1 MCFTDC
7 GVKKQSIKLGKHNI
21 ICNIDTWWSIF
32 NSNNFIASSSNQRY
46 AIVAGMTAIWVTN
59 GKLTK
64 VTRPTPNSTIL
75 LYICLLSIRPSF
87 CLSLSPTPSAEI
99 SSTENRA
106 EVHSLNLNPRLWNH
120 SWRHCCH
127 IAKDHS
133 FLWQNL
139 TNSARRLGNS
149 AVQISGYTDE
159 TPRLD

>member
-1 MCFTDC
+1 MCLTDC
-7 GVKKQSIKLGKHNI
+7 GVKNSQSNWENTTLFVTLIHG
-21 ICNIDTWWSIF
+21 DRFSIQTISLLLVQINDMQLLLAWLLF
-32 NSNNFIASSSNQRY
+32 ESQTESWQRSQDQRQTVLY
-46 AIVAGMTAIWVTN
+46 Y
-59 GKLTK
+59 
-64 VTRPTPNSTIL
+64 
-75 LYICLLSIRPSF
+75 YICLLSICPSF